1 VQEQCVEDIIELGFS
16 RIEAEIF
23 VFLVQR
29 PSATGYQIAKA
40 LGRPNSNIYRALD
53 TLQTKG
59 AVLMAGGDKR
69 LYRAVAIEELAGQI
83 TRRVEERGQR
93 AVTNITALSER
104 ESDDRIYSLTAVD
117 QMYTRCRRMLE
128 ECREVAFLDLSPL
141 PLRALRPEIEAAAAR
156 GARVAVQVYDPVEIP
171 GVEVVLH
178 PRTAQVR
185 EHLPLQAVVVIV
197 DGVQCLL
204 GASDDRGQ
212 RVYSCLWT
220 ESVFL
225 SYVLLGYMHSELT
238 LNHITPGLHQ
248 GVSTA
253 GLKDAFESW
262 RGLFPLVGAPAYDIM
277 WEKFRSVDSSPA
289 DKE

>member
-1 VQEQCVEDIIELGFS
+1 MQEQCVEDIIELGFS

-29 PSATGYQIAKA
+29 PSATGYQVAKA

-59 AVLMAGGDKR
+59 AVLMADGDKR
-69 LYRAVAIEELAGQI
+69 RYRAVAIEELAGQI

-93 AVTNITALSER
+93 AVTNIAALGER

-117 QMYTRCRRMLE
+117 QMYACCRRMLG
-128 ECREVAFLDLSPL
+128 ECEEVAFLDLSPL
-141 PLRALRPEIEAAAAR
+141 PLAALRPEIEAAASR
-156 GARVAVQVYDPVEIP
+156 GARIGVQAYEEVEIG
-171 GVEVVLH
+171 GVEVVVH
-178 PRTAQVR
+178 PRTAQIR
-185 EHLPLQAVVVIV
+185 EHLPLQAVVLIV
-197 DGVQCLL
+197 DGVRCLL
-204 GASDDRGQ
+204 GATDDGGQ

-225 SYVLLGYMHSELT
+225 SYVLMGYMHSELT
-238 LNHITPGLHQ
+238 LNHITPGLNS

-262 RGLFPLVGAPAYDIM
+262 RGVFPIIGAPAYDIM
-277 WEKFRSVDSSPA
+277 WEKFRSIDSSRA
-289 DKE
+289 EKE